1 VISPRFTHRLG
12 ASGLT
17 LIELLVA
24 LVVFSVFAVMAY
36 AGLSRLLDGRARLN
50 AEQRVWQDL
59 SAVFLRI
66 SDDLSHAR
74 ARRVRDVAGFF
85 LPAFSG
91 RPYDPRALAEPSLE
105 LTRGGELH
113 YGEGLHSDL
122 RRVAWQLRDGR
133 LMRITWPVLDR
144 APTTKPVESELL
156 GEVETFELKFQ
167 GSTGGPGDSWPPQGA
182 QPDLLPG
189 AVEVTLAVKGVGRFR
204 RLFLVNR

>member
-1 VISPRFTHRLG
+1 VIPRPLARRSG

-36 AGLSRLLDGRARLN
+36 AGLSRLLDGRARLA

-59 SAVFLRI
+59 SAVFLRLA
-66 SDDLSHAR
+66 DDLAHAR

-105 LTRGGELH
+105 LTRGGELN
-113 YGEGLHSDL
+113 YGEGVHSDL

-133 LMRITWPVLDR
+133 LMRISWPVLDR
-144 APTTKPVESELL
+144 APTTKPLESELL
-156 GEVETFELKFQ
+156 GDVESFELKFQ
-167 GSTGGPGDSWPPQGA
+167 GQTGAPGEGWPPAGA